1 MGAAGAVEAIFT
13 VLAIHHVSCVT
24 VLPDYHD
31 HMFVCFPY
39 ANAALCGT
47 GSDSVLCLKASCGF
61 FFFLL
66 FLREIFCFLKGRCTS
81 HVKLAQR

>member
-47 GSDSVLCLKASCGF
+47 GSDSVLCLKASF
-61 FFFLL
+61 FFF
-66 FLREIFCFLKGRCTS
+66 FFFTFLKRD
-81 HVKLAQR
+81 VLFPQRALYLPR

>member
-13 VLAIHHVSCVT
+13 VLAIHHVSYVT

-61 FFFLL
+61 FFF
-66 FLREIFCFLKGRCTS
+66 FFTFLKRDF
-81 HVKLAQR
+81 LFPQRALYLPR

>member
-24 VLPDYHD
+24 VLPDYHE
-31 HMFVCFPY
+31 HMFVCFSY

-61 FFFLL
+61 FFF
-66 FLREIFCFLKGRCTS
+66 FTFLKRDF
-81 HVKLAQR
+81 LFPQRALYLPR